1 MSAFQDRVV
10 NVWDG
15 RIQAHVKQAGAG
27 PPLVFIHGAYGLRWD
42 PFLDALAQSHTVYA
56 PEHPGTSAG
65 DPDAIQALDDLWDLV
80 LYYEELFDRLGLDA
94 PALVG
99 HSFGAMVAAEV
110 AATHRRRADR
120 LVLISPIGLWRDDA
134 PVQNWMT
141 LAPDVLVKAVCHDP
155 EGPIARAAFA
165 LPEDPEAQMD
175 AVVQLTWT
183 LGCTGK
189 FVWPIPD
196 KGLKKRL
203 HRVQARTLIVWG
215 RQDGLVPPVYAD
227 EFGRRIGG
235 SRVMMVDRAAH
246 LRHLEQ
252 MGEVVPAVQAFLRE

>member
-1 MSAFQDRVV
+1 MTPQDRVV
-10 NVWDG
+10 GVADG
-15 RIQAHVKQAGAG
+15 RVQAHVKTAGSG
-27 PPLVFIHGAYGLRWD
+27 PPLVFLHGAYGLAWD
-42 PFLDALAQSHTVYA
+42 PFLDALAEAHTVYA
-56 PEHPGTSAG
+56 PEHPGTTPG
-65 DPDAIQALDDLWDLV
+65 DPDAILAVDDLWDLV
-80 LYYEELFDRLGLDA
+80 LYYDDLFDQLGIDA

-110 AATHRRRADR
+110 AATHRHRVSR

-141 LAPDVLVKAVCHDP
+141 IAPDVLVKAVCVDP
-155 EGPIARAAFA
+155 EGPLAKQVFA
-165 LPEDPEAQMD
+165 LPEDPQAQVD

-203 HRVQARTLIVWG
+203 HRIQAPTLIIWG
-215 RQDGLVPPVYAD
+215 RQDGLVPPVYAT
-227 EFGRRIGG
+227 EFGHRIRR
-235 SRVMMVDRAAH
+235 SQVETVDHAAH
-246 LRHLEQ
+246 LPHLEQ
-252 MGEVVPAVQAFLRE
+252 LGTVVPMVQAFLRK